1 MANAVKN
8 TPMDGMKKLIN
19 AVAFGTVDELRAAKM
34 SLYKISVNDVKQMGY
49 DSIRSFL
56 QKYIHPM
63 DGTDFQGMTL
73 LHIAV
78 LTGEP
83 DIVNETLT
91 FGIDLETLSGAT
103 LDPEFAQKTPRG
115 LADVLIVRSKIP
127 EAIAVFKAIKSI
139 LLQRGAKP
147 KMKTTIMGKK
157 LAFPENAA
165 NVQTYK
171 NAVAAVNRML
181 GPSMSRKSRKNR
193 KARKTRK
200 NKTRRA

>member
-1 MANAVKN
+1 MANATS
-8 TPMDGMKKLIN
+8 TPMAAMKKLID
-19 AVAFGTVDELRAAKM
+19 AVAFGTVGELRAARS
-34 SLYKISVNDVKQMGY
+34 SLYKTSVNDVKQMGY

-63 DGTDFQGMTL
+63 DGSDFQGMTL

-103 LDPEFAQKTPRG
+103 LDPEFVQKTPRG
-115 LADVLIVRSKIP
+115 LADVMIVRSKIP
-127 EAIAVFKAIKSI
+127 EAITVFKTIKSI

-157 LAFPENAA
+157 LAYPENAA

-171 NAVAAVNRML
+171 NAVAALNRML
-181 GPSMSRKSRKNR
+181 GPPMSRKSRKNR

>member
-1 MANAVKN
+1 MANAASA
-8 TPMDGMKKLIN
+8 PMEAMKKLIN

-63 DGTDFQGMTL
+63 DGSEFQGMTP
-73 LHIAV
+73 LHVAV

-103 LDPEFAQKTPRG
+103 LNPEYAQKTPRG
-115 LADVLIVRSKIP
+115 LADVLIVRSNIP
-127 EAIAVFKAIKSI
+127 EAIAVFKTIKSI
-139 LLQRGAKP
+139 LLQRGASP

-181 GPSMSRKSRKNR
+181 GKHMSRKARKNR
-193 KARKTRK
+193 KSTRK
-200 NKTRRA
+200 NKTRRT

>member
-1 MANAVKN
+1 MANTGKN
-8 TPMDGMKKLIN
+8 TPMTAMKKLIDTI
-19 AVAFGTVDELRAAKM
+19 AFGTVDELRAATN

-63 DGTDFQGMTL
+63 DGSQFQGMTL

-115 LADVLIVRSKIP
+115 LADVLIVSSKIP
-127 EAIAVFKAIKSI
+127 EAIAVFKTIKSI

-147 KMKTTIMGKK
+147 KMKTTITGKK

-181 GPSMSRKSRKNR
+181 GSPMSRKDRKARKN
-193 KARKTRK
+193 RKTRK
-200 NKTRRA
+200 NRRE